1 MTDIDA
7 EMINNLKN
15 IKSLDL
21 LFDITYINLNE
32 SIERRERMENLINL
46 LNLKDIVKRY
56 DAVNGKNII
65 DSDYKDVLKKKKKM
79 MNILIPP

>member
-15 IKSLDL
+15 NLKNNKSLDL

-56 DAVNGKNII
+56 DAVNGINII
-65 DSDYKDVLKKKKKM
+65 DSDYKDVLKKKK
-79 MNILIPP
+79 